1 MEIKIINSND
11 CKSKCTLFNL
21 VNPQPMFLDL
31 TTDAGVSVSLN
42 GDNTGKSMDEF
53 IKSLGSNAFEF
64 KKIEWYAGEDFYYNG
79 FSILKSDAN
88 GNYIIGEIVNPMI
101 YVSPIQTTKYPI
113 IIPFEKEYLVTNL
126 SNNKEIKH
134 TLTINNT
141 INFRTSYLLTLES
154 KQEITLKFI
163 K

>member
-53 IKSLGSNAFEF
+53 IKSLVMPLNL
-64 KKIEWYAGEDFYYNG
+64 KKLNG
-79 FSILKSDAN
+79 MQEKIF
-88 GNYIIGEIVNPMI
+88 IIMG
-101 YVSPIQTTKYPI
+101 
-113 IIPFEKEYLVTNL
+113 LV
-126 SNNKEIKH
+126 
-134 TLTINNT
+134 
-141 INFRTSYLLTLES
+141 Y
-154 KQEITLKFI
+154 
-163 K
+163 